1 MSIVRRVARPLLA
14 APFITGGIDV
24 LRNPD
29 PRAKMAAPVAARLT
43 EILPVPLPSD
53 PVQLVQIDAGVKIVA
68 GLMLATGRLPRLSA
82 LVLAG
87 SMVPTTLAGHRFW
100 EYDDSQQRTT
110 HRVHVAKNLG
120 LIGGLLITAV
130 DTGGRPSA
138 AYAARQAAKR
148 SRRRARRATRRARKA
163 LHNR

>member
-1 MSIVRRVARPLLA
+1 MSIIRRVARPMLA

-29 PRAKMAAPVAARLT
+29 PRAKMAAPVAARMA
-43 EILPVPLPSD
+43 EVLPVPLPSD
-53 PVQLVQIDAGVKIVA
+53 PVQLVQLDAGIKIVA
-68 GLMLATGRLPRLSA
+68 GLLLATGRLPRLSA

-100 EYDDSQQRTT
+100 EYADPQARTT

-120 LIGGLLITAV
+120 LIGGLLITA
-130 DTGGRPSA
+130 A
-138 AYAARQAAKR
+138 
-148 SRRRARRATRRARKA
+148 RRRARRATKRARKA
-163 LHNR
+163 LHDR